1 MRTIVWD
8 LDDVLNDLMLAW
20 FNEAWIPAHPECR
33 LSYSEITEN
42 PPDRVLGISR
52 AEYLASLD
60 EFRLSER
67 ARSLRPNAAV
77 LAWLERSGADYRHVA
92 LTARPIGCTA
102 PAAEWL
108 FRHFGSYIRTFGVVP
123 SRLATGEP
131 AYDTTKGDFLR
142 WFGRADILVDDSE
155 ENIRSAEKFGI
166 RGVLYPQPWNRCSLS
181 VEGVLESLNKLF
193 LAH

>member
-8 LDDVLNDLMLAW
+8 VDDVLNDLMLAW
-20 FNEAWIPAHPECR
+20 FNETWMPAHPECR
-33 LSYSEITEN
+33 LSYSGIKEN

-52 AEYLASLD
+52 TEYLSSLD
-60 EFRLSER
+60 EFRLSQR

-77 LAWLERSGADYRHVA
+77 LAWLQQSGAAYRHVA
-92 LTARPIGCTA
+92 LTARPIGCSA

-108 FRHFGSYIRTFGVVP
+108 FRHFGSYIRTFSVVP
-123 SRLATGEP
+123 SRLAPGEP
-131 AYDTTKGDFLR
+131 AYDTTKEDFLR

-155 ENIRSAEKFGI
+155 ENIRSAEKLGI

-181 VEGVLESLNKLF
+181 VDDTLESLTR
-193 LAH
+193 LAAAH